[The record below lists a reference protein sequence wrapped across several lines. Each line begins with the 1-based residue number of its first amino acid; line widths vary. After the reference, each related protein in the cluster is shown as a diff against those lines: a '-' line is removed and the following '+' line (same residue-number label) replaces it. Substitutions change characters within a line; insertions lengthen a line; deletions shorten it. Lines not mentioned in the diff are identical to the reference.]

1 MVGSWILLVLASAG
15 AYLLGSIPTAY
26 LVVRMLKGI
35 DLRRYGSGN
44 VGASNASVHLGKGAL
59 LVVGVVDLAK
69 GALPVVLLRWLG
81 VGVEVQALAGLAV
94 VAGHN
99 WSLYLRLTGGRDMA
113 AATGVLLALGLP
125 ALVAFGFAFL
135 MAGLLLRDS
144 GVWMGLGAALLPGVA
159 LALGQPPVVVLLC
172 TGLVGLLV
180 LKRLTANG
188 EPFPSGLSR
197 RRVLLH
203 RLVYDRDIRD
213 RKRWVARS
221 PAARPPHRP
230 RGKQ

>member
-1 MVGSWILLVLASAG
+1 MLLALAPVG

-26 LVVRMLKGI
+26 LAVRMLKGI

-44 VGASNASVHLGKGAL
+44 VGASNAGVHLGKGAL

-69 GALPVVLLRWLG
+69 GALPVAALRWLG

-99 WSLYLRLTGGRDMA
+99 WSLYLRFTGGRGMA
-113 AATGVLLALGLP
+113 TAAGVLLALGLP
-125 ALVAFGFAFL
+125 ALVVFVFVFLVAGF
-135 MAGLLLRDS
+135 LLRDS
-144 GVWMGLGAALLPGVA
+144 ALWMGLGVVLAPGVA
-159 LALGQPPVVVLLC
+159 LALGQPPVALLLC
-172 TGLVGLLV
+172 TGLLGLLA

-197 RRVLLH
+197 RGVLLH

-213 RKRWVARS
+213 RNQWVTRS
-221 PAARPPHRP
+221 PAARPPPRP
-230 RGKQ
+230 LRKR